1 MNHSCNGATHAS
13 RFPWAIVRQLPNMQ
27 RITVVRLRNRS
38 DAEGHLTALRR
49 LIPQAEFKIVFDLTG
64 Q

>member
-1 MNHSCNGATHAS
+1 MTHSCNGATGAS

-27 RITVVRLRNRS
+27 RITVARLRNRS

-49 LIPQAEFKIVFDLTG
+49 LIPQAEFVIVFDLTG